1 MPEGRKT
8 DPEDT
13 SLPSRAAGGVR
24 LTLTVSTP
32 RNSAPGEKEEAG
44 VPRECVRDR
53 WWGVWVVQGSDWNSS
68 PSVSPSQQGFACGL
82 CWAPLLALG
91 KPKLQNDFKK
101 EGRER

>member
-24 LTLTVSTP
+24 STLTVSTP

-53 WWGVWVVQGSDWNSS
+53 WWGVWAQRIHVCKNDGFLEVEGWPQAGCPQTRSAG
-68 PSVSPSQQGFACGL
+68 VSGR
-82 CWAPLLALG
+82 G
-91 KPKLQNDFKK
+91 KR
-101 EGRER
+101 REEMKWP